1 MSAESGHVTFL
12 LPDPAREL
20 AGVRLVQD
28 VRIPGD
34 RLGFGYRDDH
44 WELII
49 DQPPVLRMEY
59 QFELFGADGSSQWVL
74 DPGNPE
80 TVDGAFGKKSVR
92 DFAGYAPP
100 AWLAEPA
107 EAGDTFDL
115 DLPAFQLD
123 TAGGFGPSGARG
135 YPPASRALPRDGTV
149 ISVRVW
155 SPPGAQD
162 DEPLPLLI
170 AHDGPEYDSLASLTR
185 YLAAGVTGTWLP
197 RMRAA
202 LVGPGARDRWY
213 SANLGYARALR
224 HAVIPALTG
233 RLATKARIG
242 MGASLGAVAMLHA
255 HCRFPDTF
263 DALFLESGSFFVPR
277 FDGHERRFPY
287 YRRIVSFVSGVHR
300 NRLPGRPIP
309 VTLTCGV
316 IEENVENNRL
326 MAETLR
332 KYGYPA
338 SLHEVPDMHNYTAW
352 RDAFDPYLTQLLWQV
367 AR

>member
-1 MSAESGHVTFL
+1 VTFL
-12 LPDPAREL
+12 LPDPARVL

-34 RLGFGYRDDH
+34 RLDFGYSGDH
-44 WELII
+44 WELVI
-49 DQPPVLRMEY
+49 DQPPVSRMEY
-59 QFELFGADGSSQWVL
+59 MFELSGPDGSRETVL
-74 DPGNPE
+74 DPGNTE
-80 TVDGAFGKKSVR
+80 VVDGAFGNKSVR
-92 DFAGYAPP
+92 EFTGYEPP
-100 AWLAEPA
+100 AWLTAPA
-107 EAGDTFDL
+107 DAGDTHDL
-115 DLPAFQLD
+115 DLPAPQLE
-123 TAGGFGPSGARG
+123 A
-135 YPPASRALPRDGTV
+135 V

-202 LVGPGARDRWY
+202 LVSPGARDRWY

-224 HAVIPALTG
+224 HVVIPALTS

-277 FDGHERRFPY
+277 FDGHERRFRY
-287 YRRIVSFVSGVHR
+287 YRRIVSFVSGIHGAGNHR
-300 NRLPGRPIP
+300 GRLPGWPIP
-309 VTLTCGV
+309 MELTCGV

-326 MAETLR
+326 MAATLR
-332 KYGYPA
+332 ANGYPVN
-338 SLHEVPDMHNYTAW
+338 LHEVPDMHNYTAW
-352 RDAFDPYLTQLLWQV
+352 RDSFDPYLTKLLCQV
-367 AR
+367 CQ